1 MNGYLTYTM
10 AGFAVVG
17 AGAGYLLGIIDAS
30 QALAMAWAGLSLF
43 GVRRAVAKNG
53 TGQ

>member
-1 MNGYLTYTM
+1 MSGYLTYIM
-10 AGFAVVG
+10 AGLAVIG
-17 AGAGYLLGIIDAS
+17 AGAGYLLGIIDAQ
-30 QALAMAWAGLSLF
+30 QALAMVWAGLSLF